1 MLLQLMAMNNALITN
16 NALQALYG
24 LFTSR
29 PNVAICPA
37 EWNAKLIDA
46 LYQFQPPVTDS
57 QSIIAWA
64 TVMQEAFV
72 NLAK

>member
-1 MLLQLMAMNNALITN
+1 MILQLMTLKNSLITTC
-16 NALQALYG
+16 ALQALYG
-24 LFTSR
+24 LFISR
-29 PNVAICPA
+29 PNINTCPA
-37 EWNAKLIDA
+37 TLNAQLINA
-46 LYQFQPPVTDS
+46 LYDYQPPVTDS